1 MKILQEKEFL
11 KPLRCEADFERFIG
25 RFTNYERMKSF
36 RHTPDALRPERMEGL
51 ARELGDPQTR
61 YPAVHIAG
69 TKGKGTTSLMLEA
82 LLAVPEG
89 AVGTYTSPHVENLTE
104 RIRVAGKPIS
114 MEELCE
120 ITNSI
125 LPVLEARWRRGDQH
139 FPTFFELM
147 TILAMLVFRNH
158 RVSWG
163 IFEVGLGGRLD
174 ATNVL
179 RPRWT
184 AITSIGLEHTQAL
197 GNSIELIAREKA
209 GIVKGST
216 PLVLG
221 EVPPEA
227 ESVIRNIAE
236 ERSAPV
242 IAVDPG
248 GVRREGANQITLNF
262 PGIRGTIP
270 AGAVRGPALRADLEL
285 TLTLWLQIQAEAGR
299 RPELETVRSALT
311 SLELPARVE
320 VIGGNPPVVI
330 DGAHTAESIRA
341 LREALHELEFPGP
354 RVLVFALGRDKSSEK
369 ILREVGGLAGEAFI
383 TRVDPVRGRDPAEL
397 AAEFHRETG
406 LPAEA
411 VANADEAFQRARE
424 TGRPTVVTGSFY
436 LAGHLRPLA
445 LAMAGGSAETKI
457 RF

>member
-1 MKILQEKEFL
+1 MKNLQEKEIV
-11 KPLRCEADFERFIG
+11 KPIGGEADFERFIG

-36 RHTPDALRPERMEGL
+36 LYAPDTLRPERMEGL

-61 YPAVHIAG
+61 YPTVHIAG

-82 LLAVPEG
+82 LLAAPEG
-89 AVGTYTSPHVENLTE
+89 AVGTYTSPHVEKLTE

-120 ITNSI
+120 TTNSI
-125 LPVLEARWRRGDQH
+125 LPILEARWMRGEQF

-147 TILAMLVFRNH
+147 TILAMLVYGNH

-227 ESVIRNIAE
+227 EAVIRNIAE

-242 IAVDPG
+242 IAVSPG
-248 GVRREGANQITLNF
+248 GVRREGANQMTLNF
-262 PGIRGTIP
+262 PGIQGTIP

-285 TLTLWLQIQAEAGR
+285 ALTLWLQIQAEAGR
-299 RPELETVRSALT
+299 RPELETIRSALT

-341 LREALHELEFPGP
+341 LREALDELDFPGP
-354 RVLVFALGRDKSSEK
+354 RVLVFALGRDKSSK
-369 ILREVGGLAGEAFI
+369 NVLREVGGLAGEAFI
-383 TRVDPVRGRDPAEL
+383 TRVDPIRGRDPAEL
-397 AAEFHRETG
+397 AAEFRKQTG

-411 VANADEAFQRARE
+411 VANADEAFQRARG

-445 LAMAGGSAETKI
+445 LALAGGSVESKI